1 MVLLFDE
8 SVERLLN
15 GVRGGGQPVG
25 SSSDEYALCVKTFEA
40 AVDRLGHIAEELDGL
55 AQSTTSAIAAIEAQ
69 GDRIDR
75 LQADNRALLDD
86 LLNGL

>member
-1 MVLLFDE
+1 L
-8 SVERLLN
+8 S
-15 GVRGGGQPVG
+15 GAKGGGRSVG

-40 AVDRLGHIAEELDGL
+40 AVDRLGPIAEELDGL
-55 AQSTTSAIAAIEAQ
+55 TQSSTFAIAAIEAQ

-86 LLNGL
+86 LQNGKW

>member
-15 GVRGGGQPVG
+15 GVRGGGRPVG